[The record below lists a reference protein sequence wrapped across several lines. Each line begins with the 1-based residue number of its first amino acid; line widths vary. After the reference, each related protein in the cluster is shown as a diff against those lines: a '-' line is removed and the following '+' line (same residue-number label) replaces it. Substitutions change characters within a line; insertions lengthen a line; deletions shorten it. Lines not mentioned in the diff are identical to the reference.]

1 MEDLRDFDRA
11 ACEKDSKRVHRS
23 AVAAASLSHEL
34 CTLCLGFND
43 DALARL
49 RQQWWDT
56 LERDGYVHIPAE
68 QVRALRAPGTY
79 DDICERAAASIKA
92 NADRIHRTVRAR
104 LADPDWAGVVQAAN
118 FNDREYDAV
127 RTGAHVGM
135 LRGITQQWASSHD
148 GPVYE
153 LRHAIASSVFA
164 ILWNAFPREL
174 ALSLDAVNYS
184 RPGRRAVN
192 TPLPHVDYNVIYRAE
207 PKGRNLC
214 VQGSVALSD
223 TPPGGACF
231 LVVRGSHR
239 FGASREFEAR
249 HRGSA
254 KRSHSDRDWRVANA
268 AEMAEM
274 EAAGC
279 EVRRIRVRKGDVVL
293 WYSHTFHCGAE
304 TEKEFTRDGH
314 ADDERIVAYVCAT
327 PKRWLQPCEI
337 DALRAGLAN
346 GVTTSHW
353 PGQGTVFAMQ
363 DVAGAP
369 GLSSEMIAARNRLYS
384 GLVRPNGILTVDL
397 GVSLV
402 VTESLVKMYGFDS
415 LQAYC
420 EAWVQTAGRTPEER
434 EKAAHEAYRDAKPWS
449 QARRR
454 FLPQAQLDDWRWA
467 ALGGAT
473 VRRS

>member
-1 MEDLRDFDRA
+1 M
-11 ACEKDSKRVHRS
+11 
-23 AVAAASLSHEL
+23 
-34 CTLCLGFND
+34 
-43 DALARL
+43 
-49 RQQWWDT
+49 
-56 LERDGYVHIPAE
+56 
-68 QVRALRAPGTY
+68 
-79 DDICERAAASIKA
+79 
-92 NADRIHRTVRAR
+92 
-104 LADPDWAGVVQAAN
+104 
-118 FNDREYDAV
+118 
-127 RTGAHVGM
+127 
-135 LRGITQQWASSHD
+135 
-148 GPVYE
+148 
-153 LRHAIASSVFA
+153 SSVFA
-164 ILWNAFPREL
+164 VLWNARPTDL
-174 ALSLDAVNYS
+174 ACSLDAVNYS

-192 TPLPHVDYNVIYRAE
+192 TPSPHVDYNVVYRAE

-254 KRSHSDRDWRVANA
+254 KRTHSDRDWRVANA

-279 EVRRIRVRKGDVVL
+279 EVRRIQVRKGDVVL

-369 GLSSEMIAARNRLYS
+369 GLSSEMIAARNQLYS
-384 GLVRPNGILTVDL
+384 GLVRPNGILTEDL
-397 GVSLV
+397 GVSLG
-402 VTESLVKMYGFDS
+402 TAESLVQMYGFDS
-415 LQAYC
+415 LRQYAG
-420 EAWVQTAGRTPEER
+420 AWVQAAGRTPEER

-454 FLPQAQLDDWRWA
+454 FLTQAQRDDWRWA